1 MVMKGQEIV
10 LTHYGADRYRKVDQG
25 IGDPGAL
32 CLPWGPIRG
41 MIIPHPFAILQNSSV
56 IAVLIESQR
65 TYRPIYMDGRGHP
78 ADLKEHPEWMGHS
91 IGKWEGD
98 TLVVD
103 TTGVDNRTW
112 LDTSGFE
119 HSDKLHITERYLK
132 TGPDTIKWD
141 VTFEDPVFF
150 AKPSTAEWI
159 FQRSTGDRIISHS
172 CVEFEHD
179 VKDMVPGIL
188 IGGSGKAKEEDGA
201 EVVTPLNRPGA
212 SLVLR
217 AGLVTLNR
225 MMGQNESTDATL
237 KRACDILQRAFG
249 FQRVS
254 IYSALAQSQAFSVRA
269 ISGKPCQANADT
281 QCLHGIAKDGVVRE
295 ALLKN
300 ANLYIRSSSDD
311 ALGQSWE
318 RWFSLFP
325 DAKSFFLAPI
335 VHDNALL
342 GVIYADYSRSNEQ
355 GWTSEELE
363 AVEAIKRVVRL
374 ALQAERTMHSPSS
387 E

>member
-1 MVMKGQEIV
+1 MAPRFFTLALITAVVVNLIVALPSAAEPAQRGGVVKERSSPDLTGVLGPHPDLTGVWHATGRNYGDLSAMVMKGQEIV

-150 AKPSTAEWI
+150 AKPFTAEWI

-201 EVVTPLNRPGA
+201 EVVTPLNRPGGP
-212 SLVLR
+212 R
-217 AGLVTLNR
+217 
-225 MMGQNESTDATL
+225 
-237 KRACDILQRAFG
+237 
-249 FQRVS
+249 
-254 IYSALAQSQAFSVRA
+254 
-269 ISGKPCQANADT
+269 P
-281 QCLHGIAKDGVVRE
+281 
-295 ALLKN
+295 
-300 ANLYIRSSSDD
+300 
-311 ALGQSWE
+311 
-318 RWFSLFP
+318 
-325 DAKSFFLAPI
+325 
-335 VHDNALL
+335 
-342 GVIYADYSRSNEQ
+342 
-355 GWTSEELE
+355 
-363 AVEAIKRVVRL
+363 
-374 ALQAERTMHSPSS
+374 
-387 E
+387 